1 MNKKG
6 MCTLLV
12 LSLNTPVFAE
22 EYFHYQVQKND
33 YLSNILQS
41 LRLVPIYGKN
51 GYLNEV
57 ISLNKGKIK
66 NNGNLIRV
74 GTQLILPLKAI
85 GKDVASS
92 EEVKETTEDIKEAA
106 VVNKVAEPVEP
117 VEPVVINQSTDQY
130 SFFKLSPMFTSLAI
144 ESTNDTRFG
153 GTKASNTT
161 QYGVGIRGEWR
172 IVMRPDLSLN
182 TFFSMS
188 SLKFYDDTAYALTD
202 TSFIR
207 TSYGIGGQYG
217 INSVSRIESSL
228 EMNQNYFQDVVTPA
242 NIQIRSMSQVELKT
256 QYNRNLFTM
265 GLVKSEWGAGGLLI
279 LPSSHGQF
287 KATTGYGF
295 NLDWTTEFRSKEIQV
310 SYGRKFFKVNDI
322 TNQLS
327 EILVRL
333 NFSLGYEK

>member
-1 MNKKG
+1 

-57 ISLNKGKIK
+57 ISLNKKKIK
-66 NNGNLIRV
+66 SRGNLIRV
-74 GTQLILPLKAI
+74 GTQLVLPLKAI
-85 GKDVASS
+85 GKEVAST
-92 EEVKETTEDIKEAA
+92 EEVKETAEIE
-106 VVNKVAEPVEP
+106 KVAEPVA
-117 VEPVVINQSTDQY
+117 ITQSSDQY
-130 SFFKLSPMFTSLAI
+130 SYFKLSPMFSMLSV
-144 ESTNDTRFG
+144 ESTDNVHFG
-153 GTKASNTT
+153 GTTATNSTKDGI
-161 QYGVGIRGEWR
+161 GVRGEWR

-188 SLKFYDDTAYALTD
+188 SFKFYDDSTYALND
-202 TSFIR
+202 TRFVR
-207 TSYGIGGQYG
+207 TSYGVGGQYG
-217 INSVSRIESSL
+217 INSVSRIDSSL
-228 EMNQNYFQDVVTPA
+228 EMNQNYFLDVVTPT

-256 QYNRNLFTM
+256 EYYRNLFTI
-265 GLVKSEWGAGGLLI
+265 GLVKSDWGVGGLLI
-279 LPSSHGQF
+279 LPSSHGQY
-287 KATTGYGF
+287 KAQAGYGF
-295 NLDWTTEFRSKEIQV
+295 NLDWMTEFHSKEIQV
-310 SYGRKFFKVNDI
+310 SVGRKFFKVNDVS
-322 TNQLS
+322 NQVS

>member
-1 MNKKG
+1 

-57 ISLNKGKIK
+57 ISLNKKKIK
-66 NNGNLIRV
+66 SRGDLIRV
-74 GTQLILPLKAI
+74 GTQLVLPLKAI
-85 GKDVASS
+85 GKEVASS
-92 EEVKETTEDIKEAA
+92 EEVKETAEDIKETAE
-106 VVNKVAEPVEP
+106 VNKVAEPVA
-117 VEPVVINQSTDQY
+117 INQSSDQY
-130 SFFKLSPMFTSLAI
+130 SYFKLSPMFTSLSV
-144 ESTNDTRFG
+144 ESTDDVHFG
-153 GTKASNTT
+153 GTTASNSTKD
-161 QYGVGIRGEWR
+161 GIGIRGEWR

-188 SLKFYDDTAYALTD
+188 SLNFYEDSAYALTD
-202 TSFIR
+202 TSFVR
-207 TSYGIGGQYG
+207 TSYGVGGQYG

-228 EMNQNYFQDVVTPA
+228 QMNQNYFLDVVTPA
-242 NIQIRSMSQVELKT
+242 NIQIRSMSQVELRT

-279 LPSSHGQF
+279 LPASHGQY
-287 KATTGYGF
+287 KAQAGYGF
-295 NLDWTTEFRSKEIQV
+295 NLDWITEFRSKEIQV
-310 SYGRKFFKVNDI
+310 SYARKFFKVNDV

-333 NFSLGYEK
+333 NFSFGYEN